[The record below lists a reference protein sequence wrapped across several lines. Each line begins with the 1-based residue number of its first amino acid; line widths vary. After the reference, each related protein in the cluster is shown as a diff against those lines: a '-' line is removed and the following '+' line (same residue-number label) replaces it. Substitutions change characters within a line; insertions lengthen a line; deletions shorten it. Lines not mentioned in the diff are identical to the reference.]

1 MKNNL
6 IECGLHFD
14 CGNSSGVEHN
24 LAKVGVASS
33 NLVSRSIFFILIFL
47 LSTKLF
53 ANEVNIYPM
62 YCIVNDQI
70 SLRTLGFDGEDNEIL
85 NLERKR
91 AAKIDSKKLYEI
103 LTANFKTYKDK
114 SGGSV
119 AFVKNCSI
127 MDEIQM
133 QFLRSI
139 SDEYPGISISDL
151 SISPQNKLP
160 ANFKEFVL
168 KNIFLGDQNSQ
179 KGTFR
184 ASFEDVDLSLKSIYF
199 KFSFNAKMPAFI
211 AINSMNTNHI
221 LSLLDYQPTMIEFG
235 KWPKDALSSSN
246 SLALITK
253 AQIKSGEILTKRQ
266 FNAISLVKK
275 GQMLNAVL
283 SEGGVKIIAEVK
295 ALEDGNLGDMIK
307 IRTKENKI
315 LQATVSGKDEAVI
328 R

>member
-6 IECGLHFD
+6 IKCGLHFD

-33 NLVSRSIFFILIFL
+33 NLVSRSIFFIFIL
-47 LSTKLF
+47 LFSTKLF
-53 ANEVNIYPM
+53 ANEVSIYPM

-85 NLERKR
+85 NLEGMR
-91 AAKIDSKKLYEI
+91 AAKIESKKLYEI
-103 LTANFKTYKDK
+103 LTSNFKTYKDK

-119 AFVKNCSI
+119 VFVKNCQI

-133 QFLRSI
+133 HFLKAI
-139 SDEYPGISISDL
+139 SDEYPGISVSDL

-160 ANFKEFVL
+160 ANFKDLVF
-168 KNIFLGDQNSQ
+168 KNIFLSDQNSQ
-179 KGTFR
+179 KGVFR
-184 ASFEDVDLSLKSIYF
+184 ASFEDVDLSLKSLYF
-199 KFSFNAKMPAFI
+199 KFSFNAKMPVFI

-221 LSLLDYQPTMIEFG
+221 LSLLDYQPTMIEFS
-235 KWPKDALSSSN
+235 KWPRDALSGLS
-246 SLALITK
+246 AATLITK
-253 AQIKSGEILTKRQ
+253 IQIKSGEILTKRQ

-275 GQMLNAVL
+275 GEILNAVL
-283 SEGGVKIIAEVK
+283 IEGGVNIIAEVK

-307 IRTKENKI
+307 IRTKDNKI
-315 LQATVSGKDEAVI
+315 LEATVSGKGQAII

>member
-6 IECGLHFD
+6 IKCGLHFN

-33 NLVSRSIFFILIFL
+33 NLVSRSIFFILVFL
-47 LSTKLF
+47 FSTKLF
-53 ANEVNIYPM
+53 ANEVSIYPM
-62 YCIVNDQI
+62 YCVVNDQI
-70 SLRTLGFDGEDNEIL
+70 SLSTFGFEGEDNEIL
-85 NLERKR
+85 NLEGKR

-103 LTANFKTYKDK
+103 LTANFKTYNDK

-133 QFLRSI
+133 QFLREVSN
-139 SDEYPGISISDL
+139 EYPGISVSDL

-160 ANFKEFVL
+160 ANFKDLVF
-168 KNIFLGDQNSQ
+168 KNIFLNDQNSQ
-179 KGTFR
+179 KGVFR
-184 ASFEDVDLSLKSIYF
+184 ASFEDVDLSLKSLYF
-199 KFSFNAKMPAFI
+199 KFSFNAKMPVFI

-221 LSLLDYQPTMIEFG
+221 LSLLDYQPTMIEFS
-235 KWPKDALSSSN
+235 KWPRDALFGLSAST
-246 SLALITK
+246 LVTK
-253 AQIKSGEILTKRQ
+253 VQIRSGEILTKRQ

-307 IRTKENKI
+307 IRTRENKI

>member
-6 IECGLHFD
+6 IKCGLHFD

-47 LSTKLF
+47 FSTKLF
-53 ANEVNIYPM
+53 ANEVSIYPM

-85 NLERKR
+85 NLEGMR
-91 AAKIDSKKLYEI
+91 AAKIESKRLYEI
-103 LTANFKTYKDK
+103 LTSNFKTYKDK

-119 AFVKNCSI
+119 VFVKNCQI

-133 QFLRSI
+133 HFLKAI
-139 SDEYPGISISDL
+139 SDEYPGISVSDL

-160 ANFKEFVL
+160 VNFKDLVF
-168 KNIFLGDQNSQ
+168 KNIFLSDQNNQ
-179 KGTFR
+179 KGVFR
-184 ASFEDVDLSLKSIYF
+184 ASFEDVDLSLKSLYF
-199 KFSFNAKMPAFI
+199 KFSFNAKMPVFI

-221 LSLLDYQPTMIEFG
+221 LSLLDYQPTMIEFS
-235 KWPKDALSSSN
+235 KWPRDALSGLS
-246 SLALITK
+246 AATLITK
-253 AQIKSGEILTKRQ
+253 IQIKSGEILTKRQ

-275 GQMLNAVL
+275 GEMLNAVL
-283 SEGGVKIIAEVK
+283 IEGGVNIIAEVK

-307 IRTKENKI
+307 IRTKDNKI
-315 LQATVSGKDEAVI
+315 LEATVSGKGQAII

>member
-6 IECGLHFD
+6 IKCGLHFD

-33 NLVSRSIFFILIFL
+33 NLVSRSIFFIFIL
-47 LSTKLF
+47 LFSTKLF
-53 ANEVNIYPM
+53 ANEVSIYPM

-85 NLERKR
+85 NLEGMR
-91 AAKIDSKKLYEI
+91 AAKIDSKRLYEI
-103 LTANFKTYKDK
+103 LTSNFKTYKDK

-119 AFVKNCSI
+119 VFVKNCQI

-133 QFLRSI
+133 HFLKAI
-139 SDEYPGISISDL
+139 SDEYPGISVSDL

-160 ANFKEFVL
+160 ANFKDLVF
-168 KNIFLGDQNSQ
+168 KNIFLSDQNSQ
-179 KGTFR
+179 KGVFR
-184 ASFEDVDLSLKSIYF
+184 VSFEDVDLSLKSLYF
-199 KFSFNAKMPAFI
+199 KFSFNAKMPVFI

-221 LSLLDYQPTMIEFG
+221 LSLLDYQPTMIEFN
-235 KWPKDALSSSN
+235 KWPRDALSGLS
-246 SLALITK
+246 AATLITK
-253 AQIKSGEILTKRQ
+253 IQIKSGEILTKRQ

-283 SEGGVKIIAEVK
+283 SEDGVKIIAEVK

-307 IRTKENKI
+307 IRTKDNKI
-315 LQATVSGKDEAVI
+315 LEATVSGKGQAII

>member
-6 IECGLHFD
+6 IKCGLHFD

-33 NLVSRSIFFILIFL
+33 NLVSRSIFFIFIL
-47 LSTKLF
+47 LFSTKLF
-53 ANEVNIYPM
+53 ANEVSIYPM

-85 NLERKR
+85 NLEGMR
-91 AAKIDSKKLYEI
+91 AAKIESKRLYEI
-103 LTANFKTYKDK
+103 LTSNFKTYKDK

-119 AFVKNCSI
+119 VFVKNCQI

-133 QFLRSI
+133 HFLRAI
-139 SDEYPGISISDL
+139 SDEYPGISVSDL

-160 ANFKEFVL
+160 ANFKDLVF
-168 KNIFLGDQNSQ
+168 KNIFLSDQNSQ
-179 KGTFR
+179 KGVFR
-184 ASFEDVDLSLKSIYF
+184 ASFEDVDLSLKSLYF
-199 KFSFNAKMPAFI
+199 KFSFNAKMPVFI
-211 AINSMNTNHI
+211 TINSMNTNHI
-221 LSLLDYQPTMIEFG
+221 LSLLDYQPTMIEFS
-235 KWPKDALSSSN
+235 KWPRDALSGLS
-246 SLALITK
+246 AATLITK
-253 AQIKSGEILTKRQ
+253 IQIKSGEILTKRQ

-275 GQMLNAVL
+275 GEMLNAVL
-283 SEGGVKIIAEVK
+283 IEGGVNIIAEVK

-307 IRTKENKI
+307 IRTKDNKI
-315 LQATVSGKDEAVI
+315 LEATVSGKGQAII

>member
-6 IECGLHFD
+6 IKCGLHFD

-47 LSTKLF
+47 FSTKLF
-53 ANEVNIYPM
+53 ANEVSIYPM

-85 NLERKR
+85 NLEGMR
-91 AAKIDSKKLYEI
+91 AAKIESKRLYEI
-103 LTANFKTYKDK
+103 LTSNFKTYKDK

-119 AFVKNCSI
+119 VFVKNCQI

-133 QFLRSI
+133 HFLRAI
-139 SDEYPGISISDL
+139 SDEYPGISVSDL

-160 ANFKEFVL
+160 ANFKDLVF
-168 KNIFLGDQNSQ
+168 KNIFLSDQNSQ
-179 KGTFR
+179 KGVFR
-184 ASFEDVDLSLKSIYF
+184 VSFEDVDLSLKSLYF
-199 KFSFNAKMPAFI
+199 KFSFNAKMPVFI

-221 LSLLDYQPTMIEFG
+221 LSLLDYQPTMIEFS
-235 KWPKDALSSSN
+235 KWPRDALSGLS
-246 SLALITK
+246 AATLITK
-253 AQIKSGEILTKRQ
+253 IQIKSGEILTKRQ

-275 GQMLNAVL
+275 GEILNAVL
-283 SEGGVKIIAEVK
+283 IEGGVNIIAEVK

-307 IRTKENKI
+307 IRTKDNKI
-315 LQATVSGKDEAVI
+315 LEATVSGKGQAII

>member
-6 IECGLHFD
+6 IKCGLHFD

-33 NLVSRSIFFILIFL
+33 NLVSRSIFFIFIFL
-47 LSTKLF
+47 FSTKLF
-53 ANEVNIYPM
+53 ANEVSIYPM

-85 NLERKR
+85 NLEGMR
-91 AAKIDSKKLYEI
+91 AAKIESKRLYEI
-103 LTANFKTYKDK
+103 LTSNFKTYKDK

-119 AFVKNCSI
+119 VFVKNCQI

-133 QFLRSI
+133 HFLKAI
-139 SDEYPGISISDL
+139 SDEYPGISVSDL

-160 ANFKEFVL
+160 ANFKDLVF
-168 KNIFLGDQNSQ
+168 KNIFLNDQNSQ
-179 KGTFR
+179 KGVFR
-184 ASFEDVDLSLKSIYF
+184 ASFEDVDLSLKSLYF
-199 KFSFNAKMPAFI
+199 KFSFNAKMPVFI

-221 LSLLDYQPTMIEFG
+221 LSLLDYQPTMIEFS
-235 KWPKDALSSSN
+235 KWPRDALSGLS
-246 SLALITK
+246 AATLITK
-253 AQIKSGEILTKRQ
+253 IQIKSGEILTKRQ

-275 GQMLNAVL
+275 GEMLNAVL
-283 SEGGVKIIAEVK
+283 IEGGVNIIAEVK

-307 IRTKENKI
+307 IRTKDNKI
-315 LQATVSGKDEAVI
+315 LEATVSGKGQVI
-328 R
+328 IR

>member
-6 IECGLHFD
+6 IKCGLHFD

-33 NLVSRSIFFILIFL
+33 NLVSRSIFLLLFFL
-47 LSTKLF
+47 FSTKLF
-53 ANEVNIYPM
+53 ANEVSIYPM

-85 NLERKR
+85 NLEGMR
-91 AAKIDSKKLYEI
+91 AAKIESKRLYEI
-103 LTANFKTYKDK
+103 LTSNFKTYKDK

-119 AFVKNCSI
+119 VFVKNCQI

-133 QFLRSI
+133 HFLRAI
-139 SDEYPGISISDL
+139 SDEYPGISVSDL

-160 ANFKEFVL
+160 ANFKDLVF
-168 KNIFLGDQNSQ
+168 KNIFLSDQNSQ
-179 KGTFR
+179 KGVFR
-184 ASFEDVDLSLKSIYF
+184 ASFEDVDLSLKSLYF
-199 KFSFNAKMPAFI
+199 KFSFNAKMPVFI

-221 LSLLDYQPTMIEFG
+221 LSLLDYQPTMIEFS
-235 KWPKDALSSSN
+235 KWPRDALSGLS
-246 SLALITK
+246 AATLITK
-253 AQIKSGEILTKRQ
+253 IQIKSGEILTKRQ

-275 GQMLNAVL
+275 GEMLNAVL
-283 SEGGVKIIAEVK
+283 IEGGVNIIAEVK

-307 IRTKENKI
+307 IRTKDNKI
-315 LQATVSGKDEAVI
+315 LEATVSGKGQAII

>member
-6 IECGLHFD
+6 IKCGLHFD

-33 NLVSRSIFFILIFL
+33 NLVSRSIFLLLFFL
-47 LSTKLF
+47 FSTKLF
-53 ANEVNIYPM
+53 ANEVSIYPM

-85 NLERKR
+85 NLEGMR
-91 AAKIDSKKLYEI
+91 AAKIESKRLYEI
-103 LTANFKTYKDK
+103 LTSNFKTYKDK

-119 AFVKNCSI
+119 VFVKNCQI

-133 QFLRSI
+133 HFLKAI
-139 SDEYPGISISDL
+139 SDEYPGISVSDL

-160 ANFKEFVL
+160 ANFKDLVF
-168 KNIFLGDQNSQ
+168 KNIFLSDQNSQ
-179 KGTFR
+179 KGVFR
-184 ASFEDVDLSLKSIYF
+184 VSFEDVDLSLKSLYF
-199 KFSFNAKMPAFI
+199 KFSFNAKMPVFI

-221 LSLLDYQPTMIEFG
+221 LSLLDYQPTMIEFS
-235 KWPKDALSSSN
+235 KWPRDALSGLS
-246 SLALITK
+246 AATLITK
-253 AQIKSGEILTKRQ
+253 IQIKSGEILTKRQ

-275 GQMLNAVL
+275 GEMLNAVL
-283 SEGGVKIIAEVK
+283 IEGGVNIIAEVK

-307 IRTKENKI
+307 IRTKDNKI
-315 LQATVSGKDEAVI
+315 LEATVSGKGQAII

>member
-6 IECGLHFD
+6 IKYGLHFD

-33 NLVSRSIFFILIFL
+33 NLVSRSIFFIFIL
-47 LSTKLF
+47 LFSTKLF
-53 ANEVNIYPM
+53 ANEVSIYPM

-70 SLRTLGFDGEDNEIL
+70 SLRTFGFDGEDNEIL
-85 NLERKR
+85 NLEGMR
-91 AAKIDSKKLYEI
+91 AAKIDSKRLYEI
-103 LTANFKTYKDK
+103 LTSNFKTYKDK

-119 AFVKNCSI
+119 VFVKNCQM

-133 QFLRSI
+133 HFLKAI
-139 SDEYPGISISDL
+139 SDEYPGISVSDL

-160 ANFKEFVL
+160 ANFKDLVF
-168 KNIFLGDQNSQ
+168 KNIFLSDQNSQ
-179 KGTFR
+179 KGVFR
-184 ASFEDVDLSLKSIYF
+184 ASFEDIDLSLKSLYF
-199 KFSFNAKMPAFI
+199 KFSFSAKMPVFI

-221 LSLLDYQPTMIEFG
+221 LSLLDYQPTMIEFS
-235 KWPKDALSSSN
+235 KWPRDALSGLS
-246 SLALITK
+246 AATLITK
-253 AQIKSGEILTKRQ
+253 IQIKSGEILTKRQ

-275 GQMLNAVL
+275 GEMLNAVL
-283 SEGGVKIIAEVK
+283 IEGGVNIIAEVK

-307 IRTKENKI
+307 IRTKDNKI
-315 LQATVSGKDEAVI
+315 LEATVSGKGQAII

>member
-6 IECGLHFD
+6 IKCGLHFD

-33 NLVSRSIFFILIFL
+33 NLVSRSIFFIFIL
-47 LSTKLF
+47 LFSTKLF
-53 ANEVNIYPM
+53 ANEVSIYPM

-85 NLERKR
+85 NLEGMR
-91 AAKIDSKKLYEI
+91 AAKIESKRLYEI
-103 LTANFKTYKDK
+103 LTSNFKTYKDK

-119 AFVKNCSI
+119 VFVKNCQI

-133 QFLRSI
+133 HFLRAI
-139 SDEYPGISISDL
+139 SDEYPGISVSDL

-160 ANFKEFVL
+160 ANFKDLVF
-168 KNIFLGDQNSQ
+168 KNIFLNDQNSQ
-179 KGTFR
+179 KGVFR
-184 ASFEDVDLSLKSIYF
+184 ASFEDVDLSLKSLYF
-199 KFSFNAKMPAFI
+199 KFSFNAKMPVFI
-211 AINSMNTNHI
+211 TINSMNTNHI
-221 LSLLDYQPTMIEFG
+221 LSLLDYQPTMIEFS
-235 KWPKDALSSSN
+235 KWPRDALSGLS
-246 SLALITK
+246 AATLITK
-253 AQIKSGEILTKRQ
+253 IQIKSGEILTKRQ

-275 GQMLNAVL
+275 GEMLNAVL
-283 SEGGVKIIAEVK
+283 IEGGVNIIAEVK

-307 IRTKENKI
+307 IRTKDNKI
-315 LQATVSGKDEAVI
+315 LEATVSGKGQAII